1 MSDQS
6 AAKVPLHERALEEF
20 KELLILTF
28 YLYICFGALMLQKTV
43 VLRDAGIS
51 FDMWGIALVKALL
64 LAKFMLV
71 GRALHIG
78 QQRYRHEALIWPTLY
93 QSVLTLLLLLVLDAV
108 EEVLVGLIHSRAL
121 VDSLAH
127 VAGSSPLLV
136 GANCLIMLLI
146 LVPYFAFQ
154 NLSEVLGDR
163 TLVRLF
169 LVDRR
174 TPVSRPSQM

>member
-1 MSDQS
+1 MGDQS

-20 KELLILTF
+20 KEVLILTL
-28 YLYICFGALMLQKTV
+28 YLYICLGAVMLQKTA

-51 FDMWGIALVKALL
+51 FDIWGIAGVKALL

-71 GRALHIG
+71 GRALRVG

-93 QSVLTLLLLLVLDAV
+93 QSVLTLLLLLVLNAV
-108 EEVLVGLIHSRAL
+108 EEVLIGLIHGRTL

-127 VAGSSPLLV
+127 VAGSTPLLIA
-136 GANCLIMLLI
+136 ANCLLMLLI

-174 TPVSRPSQM
+174 TPVSPSE

>member
-20 KELLILTF
+20 RELLILTV
-28 YLYICFGALMLQKTV
+28 YLYICLGAMMLQKTV

-51 FDMWGIALVKALL
+51 FDMWGIALIKALL

-71 GRALHIG
+71 GRAFHLG
-78 QQRYRHEALIWPTLY
+78 QQRYKYEALIWPTLY
-93 QSVLTLLLLLVLDAV
+93 QSVLTLILLLVLTTI
-108 EEVLVGLIHSRAL
+108 EEVLVGLIHKRAL
-121 VDSLAH
+121 ADSLAH
-127 VAGSSPLLV
+127 VAGPSLLQV
-136 GANCLIMLLI
+136 AANCLLILLI
-146 LVPYFAFQ
+146 LVPYFAFR
-154 NLSEVLGDR
+154 NLGEVFGER

-174 TPVSRPSQM
+174 TPVSPPTQT

>member
-6 AAKVPLHERALEEF
+6 AAKAPLHEKALEEF
-20 KELLILTF
+20 KELLILTI
-28 YLYICFGALMLQKTV
+28 YLYICFGALMLQKTA

-51 FDMWGIALVKALL
+51 FDMWGIALVKAVL

-78 QQRYRHEALIWPTLY
+78 QQRYRNEALIWPTLY
-93 QSVLTLLLLLVLDAV
+93 QSVLTLLLLLVLDAA
-108 EEVLVGLIHSRAL
+108 EEVLVGLIHKRTL
-121 VDSLAH
+121 LDSLAH
-127 VAGSSPLLV
+127 VAGPTPLQI
-136 GANCLIMLLI
+136 AATCLIMLLI

-154 NLSEVLGDR
+154 NLGEVLGGR
-163 TLVRLF
+163 TLARLF

-174 TPVSRPSQM
+174 TPVSPPGQM